1 MYANF
6 TTNLGECT
14 HKVTNEMISKKPLR
28 QWRLK
33 VTQSCH
39 YLVSY
44 KPQGQPHHQKIL
56 TLLVNEY
63 LFLINRMLTLLTLFL
78 LSMT

>member
-1 MYANF
+1 MQTLKLIF
-6 TTNLGECT
+6 SECI

-28 QWRLK
+28 QWKLK
-33 VTQSCH
+33 LTQSSHC
-39 YLVSY
+39 LVSY

-63 LFLINRMLTLLTLFL
+63 LFLINRMLTFAIL
-78 LSMT
+78 